1 MDRARSSPAPE
12 VKKGRR
18 LAVDSPLV
26 PSWVASAQ
34 PRIELALS
42 QRGASPIAI
51 YNYVRQSALA
61 FSHILNTEAVTK
73 SHYIDFL
80 HPTNK

>member
-1 MDRARSSPAPE
+1 MDGACSPSAPE

-34 PRIELALS
+34 PRTELALS
-42 QRGASPIAI
+42 PREASPIAI

-61 FSHILNTEAVTK
+61 FSHILNTEAVPK
-73 SHYIDFL
+73 SHYIDIL